1 MFQPHCFSKHIYI
14 PNSYHMFPNM
24 SFYKVHVSTTQMIF
38 SYALLFMKKTFCQ
51 KLLMFLVLCKFET
64 PSCIV
69 STQKPIKIFLSEV
82 LYKERTV
89 EAYEIVLDPSFV
101 SVSITSTSAKICCT
115 TASSS
120 SLKPQ
125 DLQNSDKDANKSRL
139 KLIN

>member
-1 MFQPHCFSKHIYI
+1 ML
-14 PNSYHMFPNM
+14 
-24 SFYKVHVSTTQMIF
+24 FYNVHVSTMQMIS
-38 SYALLFMKKTFCQ
+38 SYALLFMKNMLSKFTYI
-51 KLLMFLVLCKFET
+51 LVLCKLYET
-64 PSCIV
+64 PSCI
-69 STQKPIKIFLSEV
+69 LSSNEV
-82 LYKERTV
+82 IYKERTV